1 MAKTQSNNCPCGG
14 ANYASCCGRFID
26 GGELPDTAEQL
37 MRSRYTAYTLRN
49 DAYLK
54 ATWHASTRPT
64 ENLAEDDELKW
75 LGLEVRRHVPAGD
88 RATVEFVARSKTA
101 GRAQRLHEISNF
113 VRESGRWYY
122 VDGTFPETK
131 KQ

>member
-14 ANYASCCGRFID
+14 ANYTSCCGRFID

-113 VRESGRWYY
+113 VRENGRWYY
-122 VDGTFPETK
+122 VDGIFPETK